1 MPSRLLMLVV
11 LSDRRRDAEEAHG
24 LEKLVRFQFARS
36 GEGLGCLA
44 VAPAHVRAKRDMLD
58 AALSKF
64 PNQPIHRR
72 HVSSPVS
79 DSESTTA
86 RAAQVAA

>member
-36 GEGLGCLA
+36 GEDLGRLA
-44 VAPAHVRAKRDMLD
+44 VAPAHVRAKRDMLG
-58 AALSKF
+58 ALSKF

>member
-36 GEGLGCLA
+36 GEDLGRLA
-44 VAPAHVRAKRDMLD
+44 VAPAHVRA
-58 AALSKF
+58 
-64 PNQPIHRR
+64 
-72 HVSSPVS
+72 
-79 DSESTTA
+79 
-86 RAAQVAA
+86 AQVAA